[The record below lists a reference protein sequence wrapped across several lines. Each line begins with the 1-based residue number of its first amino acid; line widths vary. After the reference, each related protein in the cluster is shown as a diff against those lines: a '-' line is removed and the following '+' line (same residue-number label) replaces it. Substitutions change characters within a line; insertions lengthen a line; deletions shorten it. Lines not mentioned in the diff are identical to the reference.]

1 MRLAILRFLA
11 VDALAAPPFRV
22 RKAERAVAVRELAGE
37 EEGYGP
43 PPRHPAAPPGRE
55 RPPDQKLDL
64 RA

>member
-22 RKAERAVAVRELAGE
+22 RKTERTVAVRELAGE
-37 EEGYGP
+37 DEGYEP
-43 PPRHPAAPPGRE
+43 PPRHPETPPARE
-55 RPPDQKLDL
+55 RPADQKLDL